1 MKILMCTEEEII
13 LSPKDFP
20 HIKVKDIVEIYHPD
34 DVESRLL
41 LQVHSLKDEI
51 QTKGKISW

>member
-1 MKILMCTEEEII
+1 MIILTEEEII

-20 HIKVKDIVEIYHPD
+20 HIKVQDIVEIYHPD

-41 LQVHSLKDEI
+41 LQVHSLKDET
-51 QTKGKISW
+51 QTKGTLSS

>member
-51 QTKGKISW
+51 QTKGKIS